1 MVGLSRRKV
10 ENVHRCL
17 FEKKAL
23 AFDARQKEEL
33 RCLEFQGRLTEALLG
48 YAGAITSAFEFLGQ
62 AHSALQMQG
71 AADVDGTG
79 LSEKMLFES
88 FRDAHATVCYLAGTA
103 RIALDTSQATLQACA
118 ADLEKAD
125 EAAAQVERYN
135 KQLQAFK
142 STDTAS
148 WRCKKIQAKMDPAVH
163 LAGVHITRAQD
174 SLKGCISRQG
184 DLCQVARQLLAG
196 TAAALRDAIGPLKP
210 HGVALPREARGVGTA
225 AEISI
230 PPTPP
235 AAESLAAAPVTIWPY
250 TSAASVGTNADEDGT
265 SATSGDVSTKANED
279 VNSSSD
285 AADTDSGLTTSS
297 IEQYDSPWKQMP
309 ASVDSVCARSDA
321 STPTTRPLEV

>member
-1 MVGLSRRKV
+1 
-10 ENVHRCL
+10 L

-103 RIALDTSQATLQACA
+103 RMSLETSQATLQACA

-148 WRCKKIQAKMDPAVH
+148 WRCKKIQAKIDPAVH
-163 LAGVHITRAQD
+163 LAGVSLTRAQD

-196 TAAALRDAIGPLKP
+196 TAAALRDAIGPLQP
-210 HGVALPREARGVGTA
+210 HGEALPREAARGVGTA
-225 AEISI
+225 A
-230 PPTPP
+230 PPLSAS
-235 AAESLAAAPVTIWPY
+235 AARSLAAAPLDTTWPD
-250 TSAASVGTNADEDGT
+250 TSAAPVGTNANEDDT

-279 VNSSSD
+279 VNSSTD

-297 IEQYDSPWKQMP
+297 IEQYDSDTVPLKQMP
-309 ASVDSVCARSDA
+309 AAVDSDCARSDA
-321 STPTTRPLEV
+321 STPTTRPLEL